1 MNGCETDTFDDQEN
15 NDTIQYSETEKKC
28 RIARGLSDIIVYCQA
43 QQFNQEGILRK
54 GRNPCHISSFCE
66 TMQSRKAIDPA
77 RDPILSLVSSGIFID
92 QLDFLISIIIITI
105 LFLFYLGDVEPHL
118 SGRPKNRFQ
127 QLQPSSFLERR
138 LSASGFKLSNS
149 W

>member
-43 QQFNQEGILRK
+43 QQFNQEVILRK

-66 TMQSRKAIDPA
+66 TKAEKLL
-77 RDPILSLVSSGIFID
+77 ILQETQFFLWYHQVFSSINWICW
-92 QLDFLISIIIITI
+92 
-105 LFLFYLGDVEPHL
+105 
-118 SGRPKNRFQ
+118 
-127 QLQPSSFLERR
+127 
-138 LSASGFKLSNS
+138 SALL
-149 W
+149 